1 MDWSD
6 RIGRRIR
13 LRDLHIVLA
22 VAESGSMTKASAKL
36 AISHPVVSKTI
47 SDLEHTLGVRL
58 FDRNP
63 QGVELT
69 AYGRALLK
77 CGVNV
82 FDEMRQGLKQIE
94 FLTDPTSGE
103 LAVGCP
109 EIIIAGILPAIAEQF
124 LRQYPEVKLRVV
136 HADTALMQLD
146 QLRERNV
153 ELLIGRMPQPF
164 MEDDLVAEQLFD
176 EPFVTVAG
184 THSRWARRRHIELAE
199 LAEESW
205 VLPPFESAPG
215 SVITEIFRTA
225 GLTPPVPSIVTLSVQ
240 LTTTLVATGKFV
252 GILPSSVAQFSAKRV
267 GLKVLPA
274 KVPGLRASVSVITV
288 KRRTI
293 SPLAELFIGS
303 ARAIA
308 KSISAPTIERR
319 HRERVI

>member
-124 LRQYPEVKLRVV
+124 LQQYPAVKLRVI

-153 ELLIGRMPQPF
+153 ELLIGRMPRPF
-164 MEDDLVAEQLFD
+164 IEDDLVANSCSTNLLLRSPEC
-176 EPFVTVAG
+176 
-184 THSRWARRRHIELAE
+184 
-199 LAEESW
+199 
-205 VLPPFESAPG
+205 
-215 SVITEIFRTA
+215 TA
-225 GLTPPVPSIVTLSVQ
+225 GGRGAGVSNLPNLQKSLGFCRPPRARPDCSLPRFFRPPVSRLRSQ
-240 LTTTLVATGKFV
+240 A
-252 GILPSSVAQFSAKRV
+252 SSHCPFN
-267 GLKVLPA
+267 
-274 KVPGLRASVSVITV
+274 
-288 KRRTI
+288 
-293 SPLAELFIGS
+293 
-303 ARAIA
+303 
-308 KSISAPTIERR
+308 
-319 HRERVI
+319 

>member
-6 RIGRRIR
+6 RIGRRVR

-22 VAESGSMTKASAKL
+22 VAETGSMTKASAKL

-58 FDRNP
+58 FDRTP

-82 FDEMRQGLKQIE
+82 FDEMRQGLRQIE

-109 EIIIAGILPAIAEQF
+109 EIIIAGILPAIAERF
-124 LRQYPEVKLRVV
+124 LQQYSNVKLRVI
-136 HADTALMQLD
+136 HADTALMQLG

-153 ELLIGRMPQPF
+153 ELLIGRMPQPS
-164 MEDDLVAEQLFD
+164 MDDDLVAEQLFD

-184 THSRWARRRHIELAE
+184 MHSRWARRRHIELTE

-205 VLPPFESAPG
+205 VLPPPASAPG
-215 SVITEIFRTA
+215 LLIAEIFQTA
-225 GLTPPVPSIVTLSVQ
+225 GLTPPDPSVVTLSVQ

-252 GILPSSVAQFSAKRV
+252 GILPRSVAQFSTKRA
-267 GLKVLPA
+267 GLKVLPV
-274 KVPGLRASVSVITV
+274 KVPGLRTPVSIITI
-288 KRRTI
+288 KRRTV

-303 ARAIA
+303 ARAFA
-308 KSISAPTIERR
+308 KSISAPTMRR
-319 HRERVI
+319 RTTIGQ